1 MNKLTFVAVVYNNYS
16 DTVDFIDSLNGQI
29 RPGEGVNC
37 IIVDNSDNSEVR
49 DNLDRM
55 AAAHPFLSVLRPSSN
70 VGYFG
75 AFNYYFDNNPTE
87 PSETVVLCNND
98 LIFSAEF
105 VETIRSKQYADD
117 VFVVCPDVV
126 TLDGVHQNPHVL
138 KPRTGLQRLKLD
150 LYFSNYY
157 IACGLRI
164 VQRLIQPFLKS
175 KKRDKP
181 SQPGYLHMG
190 IGACYVL
197 LPSFL
202 SKFRH
207 LDFPHFL
214 YGEEAYL
221 SKQVHTAGGRLYYDP
236 ALKVQHKE
244 SATLSKLPKRTTY
257 EFGRDGYRSYRT
269 FY

>member
-1 MNKLTFVAVVYNNYS
+1 MLTFVAVVYNNYP
-16 DTVDFIDSLNGQI
+16 DTVDFIDSLKSQI
-29 RPGEGVNC
+29 RPGKNVRC
-37 IIVDNSDNSEVR
+37 VIVDNSDSSEVR
-49 DNLDRM
+49 DSLDRM
-55 AAAHPFLSVLRPSSN
+55 ATSHSVVSILRPPSN

-98 LIFSAEF
+98 LIFSADF

-126 TLDGVHQNPHVL
+126 TLDGVHQNPHVI

-157 IACGLRI
+157 IACGLLI
-164 VQRLIQPFLKS
+164 IQRLIQPFLKS